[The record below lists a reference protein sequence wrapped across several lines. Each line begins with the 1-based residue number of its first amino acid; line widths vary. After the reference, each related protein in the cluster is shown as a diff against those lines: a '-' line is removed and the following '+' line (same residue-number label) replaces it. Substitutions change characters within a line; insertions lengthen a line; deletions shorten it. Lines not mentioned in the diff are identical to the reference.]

1 LALAKPVL
9 STKFRP
15 DGLLEV
21 VSAVY
26 CHAVHLDDGG
36 RQTLADNYFDLLPG
50 IPRQIRIT
58 KPSSPGTYPLTSVL
72 PIAEK

>member
-1 LALAKPVL
+1 M
-9 STKFRP
+9 
-15 DGLLEV
+15 LE
-21 VSAVY
+21 
-26 CHAVHLDDGG
+26 
-36 RQTLADNYFDLLPG
+36 DNYFDLLPG